1 MHLNAVVA
9 THCDWWVAI
18 NIHIHI
24 QVQDNCVKVISG
36 LREPQW
42 LVLQL
47 ALKT

>member
-9 THCDWWVAI
+9 THCDWWEAI

-24 QVQDNCVKVISG
+24 QVQVKVISG